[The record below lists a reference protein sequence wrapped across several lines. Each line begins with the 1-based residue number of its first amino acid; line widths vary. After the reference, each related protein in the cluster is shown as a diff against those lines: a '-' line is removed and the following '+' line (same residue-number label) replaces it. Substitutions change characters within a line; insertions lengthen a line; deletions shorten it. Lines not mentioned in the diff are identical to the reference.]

1 MTVYKH
7 ILFDLDGTLSDP
19 KQGIVNS
26 VQYALSKF
34 DMKEQDDKILTAF
47 IGPPL
52 IDSFQDFY
60 GFSSD
65 KAKLAIQYFREYF
78 KEKGIFENKLFE
90 GVPQMLYKLCKK
102 GYILYVATSKLES
115 FAVQIIEHFHLQE
128 YFFDVCGCLPDGSRV
143 EKGEII
149 AYLMNKYQMNPKE
162 CLMIGDRKH
171 DIIGAR
177 LNHIDCAAVSFGY
190 GTIEEIKEYAPDY
203 IFESILDLEKFF
215 S

>member
-34 DMKEQDDKILTAF
+34 DMNEQDDKILTAF

-52 IDSFQDFY
+52 IDSFHDFY
-60 GFSSD
+60 GFSPD

-78 KEKGIFENKLFE
+78 KDKGMFENKLFE
-90 GVPQMLYKLCKK
+90 GVTQMLYTLCKK
-102 GYILYVATSKLES
+102 GYNLYVATSKLES

-149 AYLMNKYQMNPKE
+149 AYLMGKHQMNPKE
-162 CLMIGDRKH
+162 WLMIGDRKH